1 MSDLQKLE
9 RFMAALSVE
18 MAYLRS
24 KEESEGN
31 RDWGDRNLNVSEVE
45 NYHGKLSS
53 ELERRETQINSVQV
67 IKVAINI

>member
-9 RFMAALSVE
+9 RLMSALAVE
-18 MAYLRS
+18 MAYLQG
-24 KEESEGN
+24 KEEAEGN

-45 NYHGKLSS
+45 NYHGKLTS

-67 IKVAINI
+67 NC